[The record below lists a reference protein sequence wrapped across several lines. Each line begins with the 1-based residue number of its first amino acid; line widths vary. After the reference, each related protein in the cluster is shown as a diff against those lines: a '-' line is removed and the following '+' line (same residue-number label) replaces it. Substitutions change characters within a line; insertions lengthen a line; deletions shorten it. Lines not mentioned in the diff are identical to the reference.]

1 MQTDPRHET
10 GHVRSGDV
18 DIHYRRFGK
27 PGALPVVIVHGLS
40 FFSYD
45 WMGVASALAGDR
57 EVVAM
62 DMRGFGESG
71 WSEAHD
77 YGLKTLAGDVIAL
90 LDAFGW
96 DKAVLV
102 GHSMGGRVCLLTA
115 GWHPDRVAGL
125 VCLDFAPDLAPEG
138 RRHVANSIGRQPD
151 VFASVDDALAYHGHD
166 ATQPADDP
174 LRKRFEAFLKPVD
187 GGFQLKRDLHYRD
200 KFRSV
205 LETGQRAPEKVDAWQ
220 VLADLALPFLVVRG
234 SKSNLFAAE
243 TKSKVEDANPNAS
256 VIEIGGTHDLARTNP
271 DGVVKAVRSYL
282 GTIDAGSGGKAAGHG

>member
-1 MQTDPRHET
+1 MQIDLRHET

-27 PGALPVVIVHGLS
+27 PGGLPVVIVHGLS

-45 WMGVASALAGDR
+45 WMAVAAALAVDR
-57 EVVAM
+57 QVVAM

-96 DKAVLV
+96 EKAILV
-102 GHSMGGRVCLLTA
+102 GHSMGGRVCLLTT
-115 GWHPDRVAGL
+115 GWYPDRVAGL

-138 RRHVANSIGRQPD
+138 RKHVANSIGRQPD
-151 VFASVDDALAYHGHD
+151 IFPTVDDALVYHGYD
-166 ATQPADDP
+166 ASLPADDP
-174 LRKRFEAFLKPVD
+174 VRKRFEAFLKPVD
-187 GGFQLKRDLHYRD
+187 GGFRLKRDLHYRD
-200 KFRSV
+200 KFRAV
-205 LETGQRAPEKVDAWQ
+205 LETGKRAPEKVDAWQ

-234 SKSNLFAAE
+234 SQSNLFATE
-243 TKSKVEDANPNAS
+243 TKQKVEDTNPNAT
-256 VIEIGGTHDLARTNP
+256 VIEIEGTHDLARTNP
-271 DGVVKAVRSYL
+271 DGVVKSVRSYFE
-282 GTIDAGSGGKAAGHG
+282 TIGAGAGGKATSHG